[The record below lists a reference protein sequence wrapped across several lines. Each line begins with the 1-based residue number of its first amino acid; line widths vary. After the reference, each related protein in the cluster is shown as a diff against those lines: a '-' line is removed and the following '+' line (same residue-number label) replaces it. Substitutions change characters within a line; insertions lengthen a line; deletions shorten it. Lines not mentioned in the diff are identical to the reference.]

1 MKRIKYVF
9 DDIISLENLREAH
22 VEAKK
27 SRRPNRRHA
36 AIAFEADLEN
46 NIQRL
51 HDELAAETWT
61 MHPYRCM
68 TRIERGKVREIYYS
82 SSHED
87 SVVQHAIIRT
97 LGKKIEKTLI
107 RDTYASIKGRG
118 THDGVARVRDFLA
131 SVPESE
137 PCYVGKYDIR
147 KFYKS
152 IDHDALKRSINGK
165 IKDRRDARLLERI
178 VDSHP
183 EGIPIGNPISP
194 MLANLHLSKLDHAAK
209 ERFRL
214 RGYFR
219 YLDDI
224 ITIATGP
231 DAKRSLKRFSMFL
244 HEHLSGLGLQIKP
257 NEQIFPIERYG
268 VDFLGYV
275 FSHRR
280 IRLRKKTER
289 RFRRA
294 VRNFKLRPTM
304 RNRMTLSSYWGIIK
318 WLSQSSRFWHSFF
331 DKPITKLE
339 VLS

>member
-9 DDIISLENLREAH
+9 EDIVSVDNLRLSH
-22 VEAKK
+22 FEAKK
-27 SRRPNRRHA
+27 SRRPKRRTA
-36 AIAFEADLEN
+36 AIQYEKDLEN
-46 NIQRL
+46 NLTRL
-51 HDELAAETWT
+51 HQELMDETWH

-68 TRIERGKVREIYYS
+68 TRIERGKEREIYYS
-82 SSHED
+82 SAHED
-87 SVVQHAIIRT
+87 SVVQHAILRT
-97 LGKKIEKTLI
+97 LGKRIEKTLI

-118 THDGVARVRDFLA
+118 THDGVRRVRDFLA
-131 SVPESE
+131 SVPLSE

-152 IDHDALKRSINGK
+152 INHDALKQSVNSK
-165 IKDRRDARLLERI
+165 IKDRRAARLLERI
-178 VDSHP
+178 IDSHP

-194 MLANLHLSKLDHAAK
+194 MLANLHLSALDHAAK
-209 ERFRL
+209 EKFRI

-224 ITIATGP
+224 ITIASGP
-231 DAKRSLKRFSMFL
+231 DAKRSMKQFYAFL
-244 HEHLSGLGLQIKP
+244 HDHVSGLGLSIKP
-257 NEQIFPIERYG
+257 NAQVFPIERNG

-275 FSHRR
+275 FSRRR

-294 VRNFKLRPTM
+294 VRNFKLRPNL

-318 WLSQSSRFWHSFF
+318 WLSQSSRFWASFF
-331 DKPITKLE
+331 ENPITKLE
-339 VLS
+339 VSQ